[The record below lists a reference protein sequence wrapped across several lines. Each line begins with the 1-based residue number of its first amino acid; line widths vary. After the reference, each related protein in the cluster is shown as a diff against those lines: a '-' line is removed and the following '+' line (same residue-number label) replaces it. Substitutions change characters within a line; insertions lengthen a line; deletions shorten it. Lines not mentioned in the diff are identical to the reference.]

1 MRPNPLYITGTSC
14 HLPLVGWVRNSFHR
28 LNICSLD
35 AGLLPH
41 REKYSKIL
49 FSTATLQFDSMS
61 STQTFATADNVGPAV
76 NVITW
81 LLGVAVVLFVIARL
95 TTKVYLAQ
103 ALGLDDS
110 FIITAAVS
118 TMPICSRDPTDAG
131 HQFFSIGLVVT
142 VSLEIRNGLGQHE
155 SDLLPWQLAGFQKV
169 LLRIRENN
177 FLQLTRRLQTA
188 YAGDI
193 LYIISLS
200 FSKFAVLLL
209 IHRITPVNAHQLLIS
224 GAAVISLLWSLTGL
238 FAAAFQCQVPKIWE
252 ILEGKCFGQVWLPFG
267 TFCRL
272 SHRSDIIC
280 PGGILDVSRGFQHH
294 Y

>member
-1 MRPNPLYITGTSC
+1 
-14 HLPLVGWVRNSFHR
+14 
-28 LNICSLD
+28 
-35 AGLLPH
+35 
-41 REKYSKIL
+41 
-49 FSTATLQFDSMS
+49 MS

-81 LLGVAVVLFVIARL
+81 LLGVAVILFVVARL

-118 TMPICSRDPTDAG
+118 TMPIRLRNPTDAG
-131 HQFFSIGLVVT
+131 HQFLGIGLVVT

-155 SDLLPWQLAGFQKV
+155 RNLLSWQLAGFQKV
-169 LLRIRENN
+169 LLRLCENIL
-177 FLQLTRRLQTA
+177 LQLTCHLQTA
-188 YAGDI
+188 YACHI
-193 LYIISLS
+193 LYILSLS

-238 FAAAFQCQVPKIWE
+238 FAAAFQYQVPRIWE
-252 ILEGKCFGQVWLPFG
+252 ILEGECFGEVWLPFS

-272 SHRSDIIC
+272 RQRSDIIC
-280 PGGILDVSRGFQHH
+280 TGGILDVSRGFQHH